1 MKILVTGGCGFI
13 GSNFI
18 RHMLTKYPDY
28 EIVNL
33 DALTYAGNIDNLRDL
48 DTKRL
53 RTVTGSIVNADIVSS
68 ITKEV
73 DAVVNFAAESH
84 VDRSIENAKPFLETN
99 IIGLQTLLDS
109 AMKASNIKRFVHLS
123 TDEVYGSLETEDGK
137 FTETT
142 PLDPRSPYSASKAAG
157 DLLLRAYNKTYGY
170 TAIMVR
176 PSNNYGPRQF
186 PEKLIP
192 LMITN
197 LMEGA
202 PVPVYGEGANVR
214 DWLFVLDNCEA
225 IDTILHKGKDGE
237 VYNVGGD
244 CERKNIDIVKAALR
258 VMGKDE
264 SHIKYVKDRPGH
276 DFRYAL
282 DNSKITRELG
292 WKPTVKIEDGIVKT
306 IEWYMENKWWWQ
318 PLKSRLTAESGG
330 FWK

>member
-18 RHMLTKYPDY
+18 RHILTKYPDY
-28 EIVNL
+28 EIINL
-33 DALTYAGNIDNLRDL
+33 DAMTYAGNMDNLKDL

-53 RTVTGSIVNADIVSS
+53 RTVIGSIVNSNIVSS
-68 ITKEV
+68 IIKEV

-99 IIGLQTLLDS
+99 IIGLQTLLDL
-109 AMKASNIKRFVHLS
+109 AMKSSNIKRFVHLS
-123 TDEVYGSLETEDGK
+123 TDEVYGSLETDEGK

-157 DLLLRAYNKTYGY
+157 DLLLNSYNKTYGY

-225 IDTILHKGKDGE
+225 IDTILHKGVDGE

-244 CERKNIDIVKAALR
+244 CERKNIDIVRTALK
-258 VMGKDE
+258 VMGKDD

-282 DNSKITRELG
+282 DNTKITRELG
-292 WKPTVKIEDGIVKT
+292 WKPTVKIEEGIVKT
-306 IEWYMENKWWWQ
+306 IEWYRENQWWWQ
-318 PLKSRLTAESGG
+318 PLKSRLKAESGG

>member
-33 DALTYAGNIDNLRDL
+33 DAMTYAGNIDNLRDL

-53 RTVTGSIVNADIVSS
+53 RTVTGSIVNADIVNS

-99 IIGLQTLLDS
+99 IIGLQTLLDV

-292 WKPTVKIEDGIVKT
+292 WKPTVKIEDGIIKT
-306 IEWYMENKWWWQ
+306 IEWYRENQWWWQ